1 MTKVYTLLLFL
12 ICLAIK
18 GFALGQPL
26 SESQIF
32 EWWDSGII
40 SPEEAQEMLDLVQE
54 GNEREAC
61 FLAEIYAMETCEIQK
76 APKEKTPTKKKT
88 KGTGETAANGSGKNR
103 AGSVAKVRGRFFW
116 KAQVDS
122 LGELSKKN
130 YNLQLEFYRFSLR
143 LGTQELLSYKNKGAE
158 AYFGQVSTK
167 ELRSHI
173 PLDTLWG
180 TALFYPLGNF
190 TLGALL
196 DTAKNAAAHLEYA
209 FGKAVSISAAY
220 WHSTSQQSIA
230 LHGKSSRGEI
240 SLWQRF
246 GQTSSGQNLFQQ
258 PLIKVQLHNDEK
270 RIGQTFSWRTTAYY
284 HGDSLPEQ
292 ARLSKTLQRYRFWGI
307 QSLSFAFADL
317 ANTKISASTRVAMP
331 LDADTASAK
340 IKLQGDSGP
349 RYLRVSASATCQDAE
364 NSCTSSDYRLQAL
377 WQAYEGRGSTYNAF
391 ANTYDASGSTNNTL
405 GSLTLQGSAKV
416 EYRRNDGF
424 HRPKLELGTTY
435 SQGVQNRFSISL
447 ILPKANFAEKLQI
460 RNQVDIGS
468 GKLQTSLGVTLS
480 RTRGQHIK
488 PLRGYM
494 QIHGNF

>member
-1 MTKVYTLLLFL
+1 MPKFYALPFFL
-12 ICLAIK
+12 ICAIFK
-18 GFALGQPL
+18 GFALGASL
-26 SESQIF
+26 TEAQIF
-32 EWWDSGII
+32 EWWDSGLV

-61 FLAEIYAMETCEIQK
+61 FLAEIYALETCEIQM
-76 APKEKTPTKKKT
+76 APKEKTPAKKKT
-88 KGTGETAANGSGKNR
+88 KGTRKTAANGSGKVATNESGN
-103 AGSVAKVRGRFFW
+103 AAKVRGRFFW

-180 TALFYPLGNF
+180 TALIYPLGNF

-220 WHSTSQQSIA
+220 WHRTTQQSIA
-230 LHGKSSRGEI
+230 LHGKSSWGEI

-246 GQTSSGQNLFQQ
+246 GQTTPGQNPFQ

-270 RIGQTFSWRTTAYY
+270 RVGQTFSWRTTAYY

-292 ARLSKTLQRYRFWGI
+292 ARLSKTLQKYRFWGS
-307 QSLSFAFADL
+307 QSLSFVFADL

-349 RYLRVSASATCQDAE
+349 RILRASLSATCQDAE
-364 NSCTSSDYRLQAL
+364 NSCTTSDYRLQATWRAL
-377 WQAYEGRGSTYNAF
+377 ESQTLESAGSTDHGNITA
-391 ANTYDASGSTNNTL
+391 
-405 GSLTLQGSAKV
+405 QGSIKA
-416 EYRRNDGF
+416 EYKRGDGF
-424 HRPKLELGTTY
+424 QRPKLELGTAY
-435 SQGVQNRFSISL
+435 SQGDLNRFSLSL
-447 ILPKANFAEKLQI
+447 ILPKANIAEKIQI
-460 RNQVDIGS
+460 RNQVDMGTE
-468 GKLQTSLGVTLS
+468 KLQTSLGVTLS
-480 RTRGQHIK
+480 RSRGEHIK
-488 PLRGYM
+488 PLHGYM
-494 QIHGNF
+494 QIRGNF

>member
-61 FLAEIYAMETCEIQK
+61 FLAEIYAMETCETEIPQD
-76 APKEKTPTKKKT
+76 TQKKT
-88 KGTGETAANGSGKNR
+88 KTPKTKKEER
-103 AGSVAKVRGRFFW
+103 RIQGRFHW
-116 KAQVDS
+116 KGQVDS
-122 LGELSKKN
+122 LGELSKYR

-143 LGTQELLSYKNKGAE
+143 LGSQELLAYRHKGAE
-158 AYFGQVSTK
+158 AYFGQISTK
-167 ELRSHI
+167 ELRSNI

-180 TALFYPLGNF
+180 TALFYAIRKF

-196 DTAKNAAAHLEYA
+196 DTAQNAGAHLEYA
-209 FGKAVSISAAY
+209 FDKAATASAAY
-220 WHSTSQQSIA
+220 WYSPQQQSLS
-230 LHGKSSRGEI
+230 LHGKSSWGEI
-240 SLWQRF
+240 SLWSILKQNTH
-246 GQTSSGQNLFQQ
+246 GQSLFLQ
-258 PLIKVQLHNDEK
+258 PLIKIQLHN
-270 RIGQTFSWRTTAYY
+270 RVQHMGQTFSWRTTAYY

-292 ARLSKTLQRYRFWGI
+292 ARLSKTLQKYRFWGI

-317 ANTKISASTRVAMP
+317 GNTKISASTQVATP
-331 LDADTASAK
+331 LGADTASAK

-349 RYLRVSASATCQDAE
+349 RFLRFSASASCQDAE
-364 NSCTSSDYRLQAL
+364 NSCTSSDYKLQAL

-424 HRPKLELGTTY
+424 QRPKLELGTTY
-435 SQGVQNRFSISL
+435 SQEVQNRFSISL

-460 RNQVDIGS
+460 RNQVDIGA

>member
-1 MTKVYTLLLFL
+1 MPKFYTLLLFL
-12 ICLAIK
+12 ICTFFK
-18 GFALGQPL
+18 GFALSASL
-26 SESQIF
+26 TEAQIF
-32 EWWDSGII
+32 EWWDSGIV

-61 FLAEIYAMETCEIQK
+61 FLAEIYALETCEIQK

-103 AGSVAKVRGRFFW
+103 AGSAAKVRGRFFW

-270 RIGQTFSWRTTAYY
+270 RVGQTFSWRTTAYY
-284 HGDSLPEQ
+284 HGDSLPKQ
-292 ARLSKTLQRYRFWGI
+292 ARLSKTLQKYRFWGS

-364 NSCTSSDYRLQAL
+364 NSCTTSDYRLQATWRAL
-377 WQAYEGRGSTYNAF
+377 ENLTFENPALESAGSTDRGNITA
-391 ANTYDASGSTNNTL
+391 
-405 GSLTLQGSAKV
+405 QGSIKA
-416 EYRRNDGF
+416 EYKRGDGF
-424 HRPKLELGTTY
+424 HRPKLELGTAY
-435 SQGVQNRFSISL
+435 SQGDLNRFSLSL
-447 ILPKANFAEKLQI
+447 ILPKANFAEKIQI
-460 RNQVDIGS
+460 RNQVDMGTE
-468 GKLQTSLGVTLS
+468 KLQTSLGVTLS
-480 RTRGQHIK
+480 RSRGEHIK

-494 QIHGNF
+494 QIRGNF